1 MDRINAMRL
10 FTRIAERGSFA
21 QAARDLQI
29 PRPTA
34 TQAIQR
40 IEKELGTR
48 LLDRTTRAVRLT
60 LDGKIY
66 LERVSNLLADLD
78 ETDNLFRARAPKGPL
93 RIDLQGTIARFH
105 IMPALP
111 SFIARYPDID
121 LYLSET
127 DRMVDLVSEGVDC
140 VVRAGELAN
149 SSLAG
154 RQLTSF
160 ECLTYASQ
168 GYLAIHGI
176 PRSLDD
182 LSGHVMVGYAG
193 SVTGQPSPLE
203 FYTSNGIEEI
213 MLPCSILVRGAEVYA
228 AAGAAGLGLVQT
240 PRYRI
245 LDALEKGDLVEVL
258 PTFAPP
264 PIPIW
269 ALYPER
275 RHISMR
281 VRVFIDWLVELFR
294 GYDVGLK
301 G

>member
-10 FTRIAERGSFA
+10 FSRIAERGSFA

-40 IEKELGTR
+40 LEQELGTR
-48 LLDRTTRAVRLT
+48 LLERTTRAVRLT
-60 LDGKIY
+60 RDGQIY
-66 LERVSNLLADLD
+66 LERVSHLLADLD
-78 ETDNLFRARAPKGPL
+78 ETYSLFRTRAPKGPL
-93 RIDLQGTIARFH
+93 RVDLQGTIARFH

-111 SFIARYPDID
+111 IFIERYPEID

-140 VVRAGELAN
+140 VVRAGELAD
-149 SSLAG
+149 SSLTG

-160 ECLTYASQ
+160 ECLTYASRT
-168 GYLAIHGI
+168 YLARHGI
-176 PRSLDD
+176 PQSVDD

-193 SVTGQPSPLE
+193 SATGQASPLE
-203 FYTSNGIEEI
+203 FCVPGGIQEI
-213 MLPCSILVRGAEVYA
+213 MLPCSILARGAEVYA

-245 LDALEKGDLVEVL
+245 LDALKKGDLVELL
-258 PTFAPP
+258 PNCPP
-264 PIPIW
+264 PTIPIW
-269 ALYPER
+269 ALYPEK

-281 VRVFIDWLVELFR
+281 VRVFIDWLVELF
-294 GYDVGLK
+294 GSSEN
-301 G
+301 